1 MKCASLQSSR
11 QQRLEPPRGRKKPRR
26 LTARRKTLLQQGL
39 AEFGIAASEIRTA
52 VPASCTPRA
61 WFAEPFVGSSVVPC
75 VGASD
80 ESSTESLSN
89 KSSPNESSSTEFSS
103 TESSSSES
111 SFNEFSSTESS
122 SNESSPSESS
132 LNESSSTESS
142 VQSSTDK
149 SARSFSGKVFLEV
162 GFGGGEHLIALAQAN
177 PHHGFIGAEV
187 HQGGLANCCALLAEN
202 QIKNVRL
209 FADDARQLLAACA
222 DNSLDGAFVLFP
234 DPWPKRRHAKRRI
247 VRRPFLDHLA
257 RVLRRGASLHLASDD
272 PVCQVALLQQLL
284 AHKAFAWD
292 ATEAQ
297 DPAACW
303 SVPPPEW
310 HRTRYETKA
319 LEAGRKPVYLTFQCL

>member
-39 AEFGIAASEIRTA
+39 AEFGIAAPEIRTA
-52 VPASCTPRA
+52 VPASCAPRA

-89 KSSPNESSSTEFSS
+89 ESSPNESSSTESSSSESSLNESSPSESSPSESSSTEFSS
-103 TESSSSES
+103 TESS
-111 SFNEFSSTESS
+111 
-122 SNESSPSESS
+122 
-132 LNESSSTESS
+132 

-149 SARSFSGKVFLEV
+149 FARSFSGKVFLEV
-162 GFGGGEHLIALAQAN
+162 GFGGGEHLVALAQAN

-292 ATEAQ
+292 ATEAP